1 MRSAFAPSRRLRCA
15 RRDERKD
22 DLEAAFLN
30 APGSSLRTYLRRAA
44 APAFFLLALLPCAA
58 RCQITPSQAN
68 QIRTGIDNRIEAL
81 TILGGDFGFS
91 DGSFRSGGHQQP
103 GRASNQVES
112 DVTKGGGSGD
122 VGDPMPIGNLNIG
135 WQPRLQGNL
144 GYLESE
150 NLPRVGLLA
159 SDRSAYRTDAL
170 EFGVGARLWLSDRF
184 SIAPTLSGLFG
195 HTSNTYTAN
204 SAFLRANQKL
214 ATQLGL
220 INWSIDTWTLRPA
233 INAQYI
239 INWGRSLI
247 TLSSDSTYFHTED
260 FGSSNP
266 NVYISGDS
274 GSLTNKIDLDIPL
287 GFEVRGHELRSGGY
301 FSRTE
306 MFGDLRSGLD
316 VEHINELHG
325 RLVMDFLNQFW
336 KVQWIG
342 VGASYLWGPNITGW
356 TVGADVAFRF

>member
-1 MRSAFAPSRRLRCA
+1 VTLR
-15 RRDERKD
+15 ET
-22 DLEAAFLN
+22 FLN
-30 APGSSLRTYLRRAA
+30 APGLSPRSYLRRAA
-44 APAFFLLALLPCAA
+44 APVFFLLALLPCAV
-58 RCQITPSQAN
+58 RCQITTNQAN
-68 QIRTGIDNRIEAL
+68 EIRAGIENRIEAL
-81 TILGGDFGFS
+81 TILGGDFGLS
-91 DGSFRSGGHQQP
+91 DGSFSSNANQQP
-103 GRASNQVES
+103 GRASTHVES
-112 DVTKGGGSGD
+112 NVTKGGGSGD

-135 WQPRLQGNL
+135 WQPRLQGNM

-150 NLPRVGLLA
+150 NLPREGLRA
-159 SDRSAYRTDAL
+159 SDRSVFRTYAI

-195 HTSNTYTAN
+195 HTSNTYTAS
-204 SAFLRANQKL
+204 SAFMRANKKL

-247 TLSSDSTYFHTED
+247 TLSSDPTYFYTED

-266 NVYISGDS
+266 NVHISGDS

-287 GFEVRGHELRSGGY
+287 GIELGGHELRSGGY
-301 FSRTE
+301 LSRTE
-306 MFGDLRSGLD
+306 MYGDLRSGLD
-316 VEHINELHG
+316 VQHINELHG
-325 RLVMDFLNQFW
+325 RLVMDFLNQFR

-356 TVGADVAFRF
+356 AVGADVAFRF

>member
-1 MRSAFAPSRRLRCA
+1 
-15 RRDERKD
+15 
-22 DLEAAFLN
+22 
-30 APGSSLRTYLRRAA
+30 
-44 APAFFLLALLPCAA
+44 LALLPCAA

-68 QIRTGIDNRIEAL
+68 QIRTGIENRIEAL

-91 DGSFRSGGHQQP
+91 DGSFRSGGHQLP

-150 NLPRVGLLA
+150 NLPRQGLLA
-159 SDRSAYRTDAL
+159 SDRSAFRTDAI
-170 EFGVGARLWLSDRF
+170 EFGVGARLWLSDQF

-204 SAFLRANQKL
+204 SAFLKANQKL

-260 FGSSNP
+260 FGSSNQ

-274 GSLTNKIDLDIPL
+274 GSLTNKVDLDIPL
-287 GFEVRGHELRSGGY
+287 GVAVHGHELRSGGY
-301 FSRTE
+301 LSRTE
-306 MFGDLRSGLD
+306 MFGDLRTGLD
-316 VEHINELHG
+316 VHHINELHG